1 MSLEQL
7 MALAGQLAQSP
18 RPPGLRPT
26 APFSSRASLS
36 QAEFEALRDIWSTPL
51 RSQMSQRPHMRH
63 TAELTLP
70 GSTACH

>member
-18 RPPGLRPT
+18 RPPGLRPA
-26 APFSSRASLS
+26 APCGSRVSLS
-36 QAEFEALRDIWSTPL
+36 LAEQQALRDIWSTPL
-51 RSQMSQRPHMRH
+51 RSQMSQQPHMNH

-70 GSTACH
+70 GSNACH